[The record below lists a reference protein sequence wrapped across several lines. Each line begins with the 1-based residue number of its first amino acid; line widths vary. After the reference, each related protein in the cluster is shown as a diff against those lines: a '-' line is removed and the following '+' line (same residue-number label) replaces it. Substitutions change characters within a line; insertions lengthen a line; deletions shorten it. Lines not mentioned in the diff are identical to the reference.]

1 MSAAVLLPRE
11 TRNEPFGISKWLFAQ
26 HGLLL
31 VECGF
36 GALFGNAPTGV
47 GRASVVRYGS
57 RSMAWWGGQADAVRE
72 SSAWSWGGAQGDQV
86 VPGGQSEQ
94 FTCLFAAMRCMRAA
108 ATAWRRS
115 SFRSGRV

>member
-11 TRNEPFGISKWLFAQ
+11 TRTEPFGISKWLFAQ

-57 RSMAWWGGQADAVRE
+57 VLLPRE
-72 SSAWSWGGAQGDQV
+72 TRNDPFGISKW
-86 VPGGQSEQ
+86 
-94 FTCLFAAMRCMRAA
+94 LFARHGLLLVERGFGALFGNAP
-108 ATAWRRS
+108 TSVGRR
-115 SFRSGRV
+115 